1 MSNLIASLDE
11 EADQLIGAAPYERAD
26 GRAVYR
32 AGHYG
37 RGFATTFGQVALKI
51 LKFKGDEVRHRRHRA
66 VQKALDQRGRR
77 LSSRCT

>member
-11 EADQLIGAAPYERAD
+11 EADQLIGAALYERAD

-51 LKFKGDEVRHRRHRA
+51 LKFKGMKFATAVIERYKRR
-66 VQKALDQRGRR
+66 
-77 LSSRCT
+77 